1 MQLPAELQKFLLK
14 PAHLDPAL
22 AGHYDKREVIHGLGQ
37 LQELAAARAEV
48 RAECALVAAP
58 ANEGRIRECR
68 GGTHKLLFKKSP
80 EGTKKVAGGGGCQ
93 PLVRLACA
101 VLPLGTSQR
110 RRPQPEVRAT
120 RP

>member
-1 MQLPAELQKFLLK
+1 MQLPAELQKFLLQ
-14 PAHLDPAL
+14 PAHLDPEL
-22 AGHYDKREVIHGLGQ
+22 AGHFEKREVIHGLGQ

-68 GGTHKLLFKKSP
+68 DGTHKLLFKKYP
-80 EGTKKVAGGGGCQ
+80 EGTKKVAGGCGCQ

-101 VLPLGTSQR
+101 LLPLEPSQR
-110 RRPQPEVRAT
+110 RRAQTEVRAT

>member
-1 MQLPAELQKFLLK
+1 MQLPAELQKFLLQ
-14 PAHLDPAL
+14 PAHLDPEL
-22 AGHYDKREVIHGLGQ
+22 AGHFEKREVIHGLGQ

-80 EGTKKVAGGGGCQ
+80 EGTKKSGWR
-93 PLVRLACA
+93 VRLPTTCQARLCVSPA
-101 VLPLGTSQR
+101 GTES
-110 RRPQPEVRAT
+110 EAK
-120 RP
+120 